1 LAVLGKGGSGSGG
14 LTQTE
19 IFRGGVARGRRH
31 EKRGYGLA
39 VSPPFRPKKFLVC
52 ICLSSGTQEEVAAKK
67 DPGARIRE
75 IGNSGARNSGTQE
88 LGIREKQTLNIA
100 CRHCQC
106 LPRPLGAASR
116 PRRQTREFLPLHT
129 KNVRQS
135 WKKRETQVAVED
147 FWAIHAEKKQKKINC
162 KGIPNYRAVMSQT
175 QGRRAAGG
183 YKLRLHFLGE
193 LDQ

>member
-31 EKRGYGLA
+31 EKRGHGLA

-147 FWAIHAEKKQKKINC
+147 FWATHAEKKQKKNQLQGDSQLPSC
-162 KGIPNYRAVMSQT
+162 HVPDTGASCGRGLQTETAFFGRA
-175 QGRRAAGG
+175 
-183 YKLRLHFLGE
+183 
-193 LDQ
+193 